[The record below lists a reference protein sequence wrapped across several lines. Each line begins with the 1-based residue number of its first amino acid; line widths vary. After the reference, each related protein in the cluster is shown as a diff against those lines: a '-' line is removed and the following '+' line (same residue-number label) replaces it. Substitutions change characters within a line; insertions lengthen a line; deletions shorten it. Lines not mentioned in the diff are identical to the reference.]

1 MRRHAALFAAALV
14 LAACK
19 PGDDPPPDPTAA
31 AAQPAQPTVID
42 DIAKVPMDKANALE
56 QDVIDSQ
63 NRTDEAMDKALEE
76 PEGGG

>member
-1 MRRHAALFAAALV
+1 MRRHAALFAAALA

-31 AAQPAQPTVID
+31 AQPAQPTVID
-42 DIAKVPMDKANALE
+42 DIAKAPMDKASALE